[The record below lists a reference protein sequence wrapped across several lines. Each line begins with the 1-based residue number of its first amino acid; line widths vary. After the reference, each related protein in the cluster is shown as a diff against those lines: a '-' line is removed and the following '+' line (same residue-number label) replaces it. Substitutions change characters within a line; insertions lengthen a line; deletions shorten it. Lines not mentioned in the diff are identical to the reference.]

1 MALSDTGFFTG
12 WFGINRSL
20 LSLSLY
26 TISQKFTLILEP
38 YAYLA
43 EIDEQA
49 KDYVLSDG
57 KGMCR

>member
-1 MALSDTGFFTG
+1 MAPKGDNIQ
-12 WFGINRSL
+12 INRSL